1 MSLFDDIT
9 LLGQEPLGD
18 VRQPHLTPTHERWL
32 NENLSGQEA
41 IFFCRKWGRPV
52 VRQIGPLLAIEAAEG
67 LLLDELVL
75 ISKGELRQRFD
86 LLAGQLESARDVVR
100 RQSVT

>member
-1 MSLFDDIT
+1 
-9 LLGQEPLGD
+9 
-18 VRQPHLTPTHERWL
+18 
-32 NENLSGQEA
+32 
-41 IFFCRKWGRPV
+41 
-52 VRQIGPLLAIEAAEG
+52 LLAIEAAEG

-75 ISKGELRQRFD
+75 IAKGELRQRFD

>member
-1 MSLFDDIT
+1 MGT
-9 LLGQEPLGD
+9 LC
-18 VRQPHLTPTHERWL
+18 LTDR
-32 NENLSGQEA
+32 EA

-52 VRQIGPLLAIEAAEG
+52 VRRIGPLLAIEATEG

-75 ISKGELRQRFD
+75 IAKGEPRQRFD

-100 RQSVT
+100 RRSPSSPGA